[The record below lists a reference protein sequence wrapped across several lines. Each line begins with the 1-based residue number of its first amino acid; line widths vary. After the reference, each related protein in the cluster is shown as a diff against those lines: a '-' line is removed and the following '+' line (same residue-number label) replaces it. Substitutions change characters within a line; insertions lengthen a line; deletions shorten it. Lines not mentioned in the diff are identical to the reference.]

1 MIRRDKFLEIRDYND
16 ETKQQCKCVKKKKYG
31 PIKYKIFQ
39 KDHEN
44 VSNIRIYKTYKSNY
58 TRILRETL
66 EINFN
71 ILSQSTNSL
80 HQKMLLLHDKGT

>member
-1 MIRRDKFLEIRDYND
+1 MCEEEKN
-16 ETKQQCKCVKKKKYG
+16 G

-39 KDHEN
+39 NDHEN

-80 HQKMLLLHDKGT
+80 HQNMLLLHHKGTWKQYSKERHKKNLLLLVSISG

>member
-1 MIRRDKFLEIRDYND
+1 MCEEEKN
-16 ETKQQCKCVKKKKYG
+16 G

-39 KDHEN
+39 NDHEN
-44 VSNIRIYKTYKSNY
+44 VSNIRIYKTYQSNY
-58 TRILRETL
+58 TRILRVTL

-80 HQKMLLLHDKGT
+80 HQKMLLLHDKGTWKQYSKERHKKNLLLLVSISG